1 MSPWRPLPGESPP
14 PDPRPVADS
23 LPGWARRLGAPP
35 PEVLTTVFARWE
47 QIVGPAIAAHAW
59 PLTLSRGVLKIGVD
73 QPAWATQLR
82 FLGADLLEKLT
93 VAAGE
98 AAIER
103 VEIKV
108 VGTRSE

>member
-1 MSPWRPLPGESPP
+1 MG
-14 PDPRPVADS
+14 DS
-23 LPGWARRLGAPP
+23 LAGWARRLGAPP

-73 QPAWATQLR
+73 QPGWATQLR
-82 FLGADLLEKLT
+82 FLGAELVEKLT
-93 VAAGE
+93 AAAGE

-108 VGTRSE
+108 VVQRSQ